1 MAMCK
6 SFESPEC
13 MNSFHQFPFL
23 FRYDDDLDEDDPMMI
38 AAGSGGGASGGVT
51 PSPTSQGH
59 APQHQQQ
66 GMGGE
71 PSPSPSSY
79 NPGGHVSHTPY
90 LTSHVPGHVT
100 MTLPV
105 MSTGPV
111 PLTMDYQTYAHSQS
125 HATNPS
131 SQSSGAVTYPQ

>member
-1 MAMCK
+1 
-6 SFESPEC
+6 
-13 MNSFHQFPFL
+13 
-23 FRYDDDLDEDDPMMI
+23 MMI

-66 GMGGE
+66 QQQGMGGE

-79 NPGGHVSHTPY
+79 NPGGHVSTPHY

-111 PLTMDYQTYAHSQS
+111 PLTMDYQAYAHSQS
-125 HATNPS
+125 HASNPS
-131 SQSSGAVTYPQ
+131 SQPSGAVTYPQ

>member
-1 MAMCK
+1 
-6 SFESPEC
+6 
-13 MNSFHQFPFL
+13 
-23 FRYDDDLDEDDPMMI
+23 MMI

-66 GMGGE
+66 QQGMGGE

-79 NPGGHVSHTPY
+79 NTGGHVSTPHY

-111 PLTMDYQTYAHSQS
+111 PLTMDYQAYAHSQS
-125 HATNPS
+125 HASNPS
-131 SQSSGAVTYPQ
+131 SQPSGAVTYPQ

>member
-1 MAMCK
+1 
-6 SFESPEC
+6 
-13 MNSFHQFPFL
+13 
-23 FRYDDDLDEDDPMMI
+23 MMI

-59 APQHQQQ
+59 APQHQQQQ

-111 PLTMDYQTYAHSQS
+111 PLTMDYQAYAHSQS
-125 HATNPS
+125 HATNSS